1 MAFRVTHEVWLATES
16 ARIRDFVLMPRF
28 WGWKWDDK
36 RLLKELNDV
45 GMGYTL
51 DQVKELNDKLHKDG
65 VVEDIGI
72 MPEPAT
78 PETIAQAIAT
88 PEE

>member
-1 MAFRVTHEVWLATES
+1 MAYRVIHDVWLATES

-28 WGWKWDDK
+28 WGVKWDDK

-51 DQVKELNDKLHKDG
+51 DQVRELNDQLHKDG
-65 VVEDIGI
+65 VVEDIGLT
-72 MPEPAT
+72 PEPAT
-78 PETIAQAIAT
+78 PETIAEAIST
-88 PEE
+88 PG

>member
-1 MAFRVTHEVWLATES
+1 
-16 ARIRDFVLMPRF
+16 MPRF

-36 RLLKELNDV
+36 LLLKELNDI
-45 GMGYTL
+45 GMLYNL
-51 DQVKELNDKLHKDG
+51 AEIKELNDKLHEDG

-88 PEE
+88 PE